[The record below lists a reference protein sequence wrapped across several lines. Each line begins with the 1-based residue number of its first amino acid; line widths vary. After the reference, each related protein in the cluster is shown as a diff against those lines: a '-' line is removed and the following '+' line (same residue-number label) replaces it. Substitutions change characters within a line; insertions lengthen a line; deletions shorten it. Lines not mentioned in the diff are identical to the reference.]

1 MKQDRRLSPST
12 IVTIIYNVI
21 AFFVTVSLSLIIPKV
36 LNYGKGT
43 INTPFDIQMSGISF
57 TMQFLL
63 IALVA
68 MIIIS
73 LAAKTVLRD
82 VDKWFRLSKDGKK
95 PDKKP
100 IKSVR
105 EKCLDVP
112 YGFLF
117 FEVFIPVVIVILGLA
132 ATGSHDIVMIF
143 KVVLLVFSMSTFL
156 SVVSYISSKTIFD
169 KILSS
174 TYTYDKNIG
183 KRRNIRERM
192 FVIILSILL
201 ASILMTSLVGY
212 SSGIIEKEEALFNSY
227 EYILNQN
234 FDTAKLYN
242 VDEIK
247 DILNGLALLDNNET
261 IFMETSENE
270 FINVKG
276 KEITDFVKEY
286 IKQSVV
292 DENAG
297 RLYDSYGLDRQ
308 GASIKINTDKGIYRI
323 GIMYDVYALI
333 SLKRIIIAAALL
345 MIICVAIVIIFSNSI
360 SKSLHDIYIGFKNI
374 ISNKDKITTLP
385 AISNDEIGDL
395 VISFNDIQKLNSEHV
410 ADIENKQNMLIERE
424 RLASLGQ
431 MIGGISHSLKTPI
444 FSISGGVEGLNDLV
458 NEFASSIGD
467 PTVNEKDMHDI
478 AKDMKEWI
486 EKIRGQLSY
495 VSEIITTVKGQA
507 VNLSG
512 EDSIDFTIKE
522 LFSHTSILMKHEF
535 QSALV
540 TLNVE
545 NNVDDNTIIHG
556 NLNNLVQVLNNL
568 LSNAIQCYTNE
579 EKKQVDLCANKKSG
593 YIIITIRDYG
603 PGIPKDVKNK
613 LFKEMITT
621 KGKDG
626 TGLGIFMSYSM
637 IKGKFNGDMK
647 IDDVDVGTKFDIYIP
662 YDG

>member
-1 MKQDRRLSPST
+1 M
-12 IVTIIYNVI
+12 
-21 AFFVTVSLSLIIPKV
+21 
-36 LNYGKGT
+36 
-43 INTPFDIQMSGISF
+43 
-57 TMQFLL
+57 
-63 IALVA
+63 
-68 MIIIS
+68 
-73 LAAKTVLRD
+73 
-82 VDKWFRLSKDGKK
+82 
-95 PDKKP
+95 
-100 IKSVR
+100 
-105 EKCLDVP
+105 
-112 YGFLF
+112 
-117 FEVFIPVVIVILGLA
+117 
-132 ATGSHDIVMIF
+132 
-143 KVVLLVFSMSTFL
+143 
-156 SVVSYISSKTIFD
+156 
-169 KILSS
+169 
-174 TYTYDKNIG
+174 
-183 KRRNIRERM
+183 
-192 FVIILSILL
+192 
-201 ASILMTSLVGY
+201 
-212 SSGIIEKEEALFNSY
+212 
-227 EYILNQN
+227 
-234 FDTAKLYN
+234 
-242 VDEIK
+242 
-247 DILNGLALLDNNET
+247 
-261 IFMETSENE
+261 
-270 FINVKG
+270 
-276 KEITDFVKEY
+276 
-286 IKQSVV
+286 
-292 DENAG
+292 
-297 RLYDSYGLDRQ
+297 
-308 GASIKINTDKGIYRI
+308 
-323 GIMYDVYALI
+323 
-333 SLKRIIIAAALL
+333 
-345 MIICVAIVIIFSNSI
+345 
-360 SKSLHDIYIGFKNI
+360 HDIYIGFKNI